1 MVYWIIAVVLAG
13 IGVALFILP
22 HHQAD
27 YGFASLARDFRELVT
42 DGIGESPGAVILQAV
57 IGFGCLGVFLPALLA
72 AAIAV
77 TSAENMRTVLILGGV
92 LLLAAGLATGLVE
105 IVSNMQ
111 IGWGSG
117 SKYRDTGA
125 AFLAPLFP
133 ILCGAASILM
143 GALRVRLH

>member
-1 MVYWIIAVVLAG
+1 
-13 IGVALFILP
+13 
-22 HHQAD
+22 
-27 YGFASLARDFRELVT
+27 
-42 DGIGESPGAVILQAV
+42 
-57 IGFGCLGVFLPALLA
+57 
-72 AAIAV
+72 
-77 TSAENMRTVLILGGV
+77 MRTVLILGGV

>member
-1 MVYWIIAVVLAG
+1 V
-13 IGVALFILP
+13 
-22 HHQAD
+22 
-27 YGFASLARDFRELVT
+27 
-42 DGIGESPGAVILQAV
+42 
-57 IGFGCLGVFLPALLA
+57 
-72 AAIAV
+72 
-77 TSAENMRTVLILGGV
+77 
-92 LLLAAGLATGLVE
+92 LLAAGISTCLVE

-143 GALRVRLH
+143 GAFRVRLP